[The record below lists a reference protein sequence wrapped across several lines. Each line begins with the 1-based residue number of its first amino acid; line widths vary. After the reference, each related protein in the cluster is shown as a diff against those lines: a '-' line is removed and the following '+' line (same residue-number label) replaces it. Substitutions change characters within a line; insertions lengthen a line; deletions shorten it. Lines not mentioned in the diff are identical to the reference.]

1 MSGSGTMDLQALY
14 EQAVAARKGGN
25 LAEAERRYRELV
37 AVSPAPELLVNYANV
52 LSSLNRKAEALNA
65 YDAALAQRPGFFE
78 GEFNRANLLMETG
91 RLDEALA
98 GFERA
103 VAARADV
110 PAAWNNRG
118 AVLRRLHRPREALA
132 SHDKALALLPAHVNA
147 LINRGIALKD
157 LGRLSEADKAADAAL
172 AVQPDAAEALHLKA
186 DLALQ
191 AGRIG
196 DAQAGF
202 ARLEALAPHHP
213 AALNGL
219 ARAAALACDWKTADE
234 IAPRLLD
241 GARHGGM
248 AVQPMVLM
256 GMSDDPALLQRAAES
271 AIARAV
277 PPHAPLARVRYNH
290 DRIRLAYVSADF
302 HNHPTAALAAE
313 LLETHDRTRFEVIG
327 ISCGPDDGSP
337 MRARLVKAFDE
348 FHDVREKSDQATAEM
363 MRALEIDIAID
374 FSGHTMNGRPGILSW
389 RPATVQVAWLVYPG
403 TTGAP
408 FIDAI
413 LADRIVLPHD
423 RQPFYSERIVHLPDC
438 YQVNDSTR
446 PIAPTPARASAGL
459 PEDGFVF
466 CCFNAHWKITRPV
479 FDIWMRLLEQ
489 VPGAVLWLMDGPGSE
504 NLRGAARGR
513 GIDPGRLIMAPHLG
527 AAEHLAR
534 HRLADLFLDTLPYNA
549 HTTASDALWAGLPV
563 LTCKGNAFPG
573 RVGASLLNA
582 VGLPELVSDTPQ
594 AYEALALA
602 LARDGARLQAVRAKL
617 QNNIAADN
625 PARAPLFDTARLR
638 AGLEATLTGLLETAD
653 S

>member
-1 MSGSGTMDLQALY
+1 MDLQAIY

-25 LAEAERRYRELV
+25 LAEAERRYRELL
-37 AVSPAPELLVNYANV
+37 AVSQPPELLVNYANV
-52 LSSLNRKAEALNA
+52 LAALARKDEALNT

-78 GEFNRANLLMETG
+78 ALFNRANLLTDMG

-98 GFERA
+98 GFEQALA
-103 VAARADV
+103 VRDAM

-118 AVLRRLHRPREALA
+118 AVLRRLHRPRAALA
-132 SHDKALALLPAHVNA
+132 CHDKALALQPDHVNA

-157 LGRLSEADKAADAAL
+157 LGRLDEADAAAGRAL
-172 AVQPDAAEALHLKA
+172 ALQPGAAEALHLKA
-186 DLALQ
+186 EIALET
-191 AGRIG
+191 GRIG
-196 DAQAGF
+196 EAQTLF
-202 ARLEALAPHHP
+202 ARLRELAPRHP
-213 AALNGL
+213 AAVNGL
-219 ARAAALACDWKTADE
+219 ARAAQLACDWQAAAD

-241 GARHGGM
+241 SARHGD
-248 AVQPMVLM
+248 ALVQPMVLM
-256 GMSDDPALLQRAAES
+256 GYSDDPALLRRAAEN
-271 AIARAV
+271 AIAHSV
-277 PPHAPLARVRYNH
+277 PPHAPMARVRH
-290 DRIRLAYVSADF
+290 SGHKRIRLAYLSADF

-313 LLETHDRTRFEVIG
+313 LLETHDRARFEVIA
-327 ISCGPDDGSP
+327 ISLGPDDGSA
-337 MRARLVKAFDE
+337 MRARLVKAVDE
-348 FHDVREKSDQATAEM
+348 FHDVREQSDRAVAET

-446 PIAPTPARASAGL
+446 PIAPTPARAAAGL

-479 FDIWMRLLEQ
+479 FAVWMRLLEQ
-489 VPGAVLWLMDGPGSE
+489 VPGAVLWLMDGPGAE
-504 NLRGAARGR
+504 NLRAAAAAR
-513 GIDPGRLIMAPHLG
+513 GIDPARLVFAPRLR

-563 LTCKGNAFPG
+563 VTCKGRAFAG

-582 VGLPELVSDTPQ
+582 VGLPDLVTDSLE

-602 LARDGARLQAVRAKL
+602 LARDGARLKAIRAGL
-617 QNNIAADN
+617 ADN
-625 PARAPLFDTARLR
+625 PARTPLFDTARLR
-638 AGLEATLTGLLETAD
+638 AGLEATLTGLLEAAG